1 MGNIGGAPGVLACCI
16 KENADRHE
24 KKVRKEAEG
33 QFTASY
39 KNLNDVWIWRDEGDV
54 DVDRHEKKVR
64 KEAEGQFTARSNT
77 HIKEPNCAGYKNLN
91 DVWIWRGEG
100 RCRGWVWERNE

>member
-16 KENADRHE
+16 KENA
-24 KKVRKEAEG
+24 
-33 QFTASY
+33 
-39 KNLNDVWIWRDEGDV
+39 
-54 DVDRHEKKVR
+54 DRHEKKVR